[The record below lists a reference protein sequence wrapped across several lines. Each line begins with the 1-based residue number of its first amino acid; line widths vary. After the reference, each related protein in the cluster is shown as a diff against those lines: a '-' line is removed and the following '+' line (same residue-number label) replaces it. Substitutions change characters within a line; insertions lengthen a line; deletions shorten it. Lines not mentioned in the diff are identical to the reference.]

1 MDTLPKA
8 QYDTNNPF
16 NKRFEFCK
24 KFIKVEPVLS
34 AQVKVVRILNFIR
47 VCKFFCIIRFIERS
61 IVRKGLLNKMLLEK
75 VY

>member
-8 QYDTNNPF
+8 QYDTSNPF

-24 KFIKVEPVLS
+24 KFIKVESALS
-34 AQVKVVRILNFIR
+34 AQVKVVRILKFIR

-61 IVRKGLLNKMLLEK
+61 IVRKGLLNEVLLEF
-75 VY
+75 V